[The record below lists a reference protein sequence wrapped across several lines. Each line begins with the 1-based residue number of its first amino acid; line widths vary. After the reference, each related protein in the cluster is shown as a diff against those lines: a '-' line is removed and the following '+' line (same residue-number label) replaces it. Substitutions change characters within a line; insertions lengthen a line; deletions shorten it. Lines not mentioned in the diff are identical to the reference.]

1 MQTIIKLLNQNWVGV
16 LIGIIGLFAAY
27 LFYRRSLIRP
37 QLVFRSN
44 TIHVVGKN
52 PEFPSKLK
60 IFYGDK
66 EVRKVVKTSI
76 VLWNDG
82 NTTFSSDQITLSD
95 PLRIEINGESE
106 LLDVDVPRVSRAV
119 NAFIANISPTNPNT
133 INITFDYLD
142 PKDGALIRI
151 LHTKEVNVNVTGTLR
166 GLPSGVRNLGTHRS
180 PSYLELLRYVLPPT
194 FGFGIILGLLLW
206 LLDFLNCSGAAR
218 SPALYRF

>member
-151 LHTKEVNVNVTGTLR
+151 LHTKEVN
-166 GLPSGVRNLGTHRS
+166 
-180 PSYLELLRYVLPPT
+180 
-194 FGFGIILGLLLW
+194 
-206 LLDFLNCSGAAR
+206 
-218 SPALYRF
+218 